1 MCRNTAFPADIFP
14 AAGEA
19 GEEAGRRKKVKKR
32 NVQHPLTRTRL
43 KNEFL
48 NVVKNPFNMIVAVTL
63 VILFCLIAIP
73 LLQMVATTFTAA
85 KAELSRIRRTD
96 PNAQIG
102 SFTLYYWKYLMVG
115 KLSGAT
121 LWGPLKNSLVCG
133 FFTVIIAVPLG
144 AILAW
149 LIVRSDLPGKK
160 LIGIF
165 FGTVSIAIILLGW
178 LFNAAL

>member
-1 MCRNTAFPADIFP
+1 M
-14 AAGEA
+14 
-19 GEEAGRRKKVKKR
+19 KKR

-96 PNAQIG
+96 PQCPDRQ
-102 SFTLYYWKYLMVG
+102 LY
-115 KLSGAT
+115 
-121 LWGPLKNSLVCG
+121 PLL
-133 FFTVIIAVPLG
+133 LE
-144 AILAW
+144 
-149 LIVRSDLPGKK
+149 
-160 LIGIF
+160 
-165 FGTVSIAIILLGW
+165 VSYGR
-178 LFNAAL
+178 